1 MNSEHQKINQDISN
15 IIKQYPK
22 VTCIK
27 PDERY
32 PSIPTVLMPSSGI
45 EPLHMSFYTRKSKFK
60 PVEYKKVVCI
70 DNEGENTLELNKIYY
85 ADVLEKSRYYSKLD
99 LESSYFIFAEPA
111 DETLIGSYHRNRFIT
126 IAEWRDRQI
135 DIIIE

>member
-1 MNSEHQKINQDISN
+1 MKLPKETIDIN
-15 IIKQYPK
+15 KAGR
-22 VTCIK
+22 VRCVK
-27 PDERY
+27 PDERF
-32 PSIPTVLMPSSGI
+32 PSVATILMPSSGI
-45 EPLHMSFYTRKSKFK
+45 EPLHMSFYTKKSNHK

-70 DNEGENTLELNKIYY
+70 DNEGEDTLELNKVYY

-99 LESSYFIFAEPA
+99 LESSYFIFTEPA
-111 DETLIGSYHRNRFIT
+111 DETLIGNYHRNRFIT